1 MSRFRLY
8 SYSKNHYLLF
18 YTLIKLGHTSI
29 AIQSS
34 GLTTGLE
41 RTTTFKKFGVLVMK
55 FSQRIC
61 WSSLGLS
68 LVVASIGCLKPTDS
82 GTTEPRVQTR
92 KIIGKTTQ
100 NVLELEA
107 ARQAGGVPA
116 SMAITGSG
124 IGVSADAY
132 RTSVG
137 TMAVLAVE
145 QKMQMHRAQFG
156 KLPENYERFMDD
168 IIGPGKPNGLQLPML
183 PYYQEYAYDP
193 TSHKLVVIEFPNK
206 KKP

>member
-1 MSRFRLY
+1 MNF
-8 SYSKNHYLLF
+8 SK
-18 YTLIKLGHTSI
+18 SI
-29 AIQSS
+29 
-34 GLTTGLE
+34 
-41 RTTTFKKFGVLVMK
+41 R
-55 FSQRIC
+55 

-68 LVVASIGCLKPTDS
+68 LLVTSVGCFKPTGS
-82 GTTEPRVQTR
+82 GTTEPTVQTR
-92 KIIGKTTQ
+92 KTIGKTTQ

-116 SMAITGSG
+116 SMATTNSG

-168 IIGPGKPNGLQLPML
+168 IIGPDKPDGLHLPML

>member
-1 MSRFRLY
+1 MNF
-8 SYSKNHYLLF
+8 
-18 YTLIKLGHTSI
+18 
-29 AIQSS
+29 
-34 GLTTGLE
+34 
-41 RTTTFKKFGVLVMK
+41 FK
-55 FSQRIC
+55 SIC

-68 LVVASIGCLKPTDS
+68 LLVTSVGCFKPADF
-82 GTTEPRVQTR
+82 GTTEPTVQTR
-92 KIIGKTTQ
+92 KTIGKTTQ
-100 NVLELEA
+100 NVLELKA
-107 ARQAGGVPA
+107 ARQARGVPA
-116 SMAITGSG
+116 SMAINSSG

-156 KLPENYERFMDD
+156 KLPENYDRFMDD
-168 IIGPGKPNGLQLPML
+168 IIGPGKPDGLHLPML